1 MRNHA
6 LVITVAIT
14 TAILLAGIDVG
25 TKWFVA
31 TVVMD
36 PPRRIPVLPFFDMVL
51 VYNRGVSFGLLGELG
66 AFGPLILSGLAVTI
80 IGFLGVWLWRAKHRG
95 EVFSIASIIGGA
107 SGNVVDRLQDGAVT
121 DFIDL
126 YAGSYHWPAFN
137 FADVFIVFG
146 VLCLLAFSLRDQNGS
161 NRKVSEK
168 STVESGITTESTGTK
183 Q

>member
-6 LVITVAIT
+6 VVISVAIT

-66 AFGPLILSGLAVTI
+66 AFGPLMLSGLAVTI
-80 IGFLGVWLWRAKHRG
+80 IGFLGVWLWRSQHRG

-107 SGNVVDRLQDGAVT
+107 SGNVVDRLQDGEVT

-137 FADVFIVFG
+137 LADIFIVIG
-146 VLCLLAFSLRDQNGS
+146 VLCLIAFNLRDQNG
-161 NRKVSEK
+161 NGRKGPQKSSADSE
-168 STVESGITTESTGTK
+168 ICRESTGVK